1 MKTNFLLAVICLL
14 PAGAA
19 FAQGATAN
27 KKSAQLIR
35 DEALKQETVLD
46 SIDYLKDNL
55 VYAETP
61 ADERSLLH
69 FTGTLQEQLGLY
81 TDASTSYAKAAGIAA
96 KDADNMARVSTEQLV
111 LDAVRASLCAGNW
124 ENADSYLASAVRDSK
139 DEGIQATL
147 RLYAVWSDLCKA
159 TGGPK
164 EGISDSVE
172 LLKAYRVMKSMYS
185 VKPQVLLTLWRLTTN
200 DEYAQELKREFPQT
214 PEASIVE
221 GKTRIM
227 SVPFWYFVPTEP
239 QSASDHAVV
248 SASTPPKESAPT
260 PKPPVTES
268 TPSASAPKAAAAPKT
283 TAPVESPAPVVKP
296 ASPKPPTPTAKA
308 QPAPTSKPASAEVA
322 VQAKR
327 PGKKQ
332 QLGLFRIKANADEC
346 VRMAQNAGFDAYCY
360 AETRA
365 SGTSYFVVAVDEDA
379 EGSVGKRLKAQGID
393 CYAIE

>member
-1 MKTNFLLAVICLL
+1 MKAKILL
-14 PAGAA
+14 PVVCLMAVVCA
-19 FAQGATAN
+19 FAQGAGAN
-27 KKSAQLIR
+27 KKSAQVIR

-81 TDASTSYAKAAGIAA
+81 TDASSSYAKAAGIGA

-185 VKPQVLLTLWRLTTN
+185 VKPQVLLTLWRLTAN

-239 QSASDHAVV
+239 EIATASSAA
-248 SASTPPKESAPT
+248 PKGTSAPSSSA
-260 PKPPVTES
+260 KPAPATGSNS
-268 TPSASAPKAAAAPKT
+268 TAKSAPAAAAAP
-283 TAPVESPAPVVKP
+283 APTQPATSKAAPQPPAPISATGEVV
-296 ASPKPPTPTAKA
+296 
-308 QPAPTSKPASAEVA
+308 
-322 VQAKR
+322 VQTKR

-332 QLGLFRIKANADEC
+332 QLGLFRVKANADEC
-346 VRMAQNAGFDAYCY
+346 VRMARNSGFDAYCY

-365 SGTSYFVVAVDEDA
+365 SGTSYFIVAVDEDDA
-379 EGSVGKRLKAQGID
+379 GSVGKRLKAQGID

>member
-1 MKTNFLLAVICLL
+1 MKHKIVLTLL
-14 PAGAA
+14 PALTLAA
-19 FAQGATAN
+19 VFAQGATAN
-27 KKSAQLIR
+27 KKSAQVIR

-81 TDASTSYAKAAGIAA
+81 TDASTSYAKAAGIGA

-239 QSASDHAVV
+239 ESAT
-248 SASTPPKESAPT
+248 ASTAPAPKSSSSTGGTPANSSSAKPAASTGSTSAAKPAPAAATAPASTQPAESTATPKATAAAPT
-260 PKPPVTES
+260 P
-268 TPSASAPKAAAAPKT
+268 
-283 TAPVESPAPVVKP
+283 PAPV
-296 ASPKPPTPTAKA
+296 
-308 QPAPTSKPASAEVA
+308 SATGEVA

-332 QLGLFRIKANADEC
+332 QLGLFRVKANADEC
-346 VRMAQNAGFDAYCY
+346 VRMARNSGFDAYCY

-365 SGTSYFVVAVDEDA
+365 SGTSYYVVAVDEDEA
-379 EGSVGKRLKAQGID
+379 GSVGKRLKALGID